1 MVPIAAAGEAGG
13 IPGDSEGF
21 RLLFEAHRAAV
32 HRFLVRLARNA
43 HDADELLQETFVAV
57 WRKRAQFRGDGSVA
71 GYLRQIA
78 YRTYLN
84 ARPRIE
90 RDRGQL
96 GPDRSESSTSPDAA
110 VEAASR
116 IDQRDMI
123 ARVRRVVEELPV
135 GWREAFV
142 LFRFEGL
149 SCAEVAE
156 TLGLTPKAVE
166 RRLTRA
172 LEFVTRRVRAAGTP
186 RPMPAPRGLQ

>member
-1 MVPIAAAGEAGG
+1 M
-13 IPGDSEGF
+13 
-21 RLLFEAHRAAV
+21 
-32 HRFLVRLARNA
+32 RLARNA
-43 HDADELLQETFVAV
+43 HDADELLQETFVLV
-57 WRKRAQFRGDGSVA
+57 WRKRAQFRGDGSVG

-90 RDRGQL
+90 RNRKQL
-96 GPDRSESSTSPDAA
+96 GVDRSEVSPSSDDAA
-110 VEAASR
+110 ETARRMDQQVL
-116 IDQRDMI
+116 ID
-123 ARVRRVVEELPV
+123 RVRRVVDELPE

-149 SCAEVAE
+149 SCQEVAD

-172 LEFVTRRVRAAGTP
+172 LKAVTRRVRTNGAVSP
-186 RPMPAPRGLQ
+186 VPAPRAVE